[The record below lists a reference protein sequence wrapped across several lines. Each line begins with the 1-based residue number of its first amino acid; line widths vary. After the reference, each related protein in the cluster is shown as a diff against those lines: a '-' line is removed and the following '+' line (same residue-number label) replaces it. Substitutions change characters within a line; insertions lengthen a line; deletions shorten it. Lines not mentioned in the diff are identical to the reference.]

1 MLNKSSDWEKEFMVF
16 ANYYYE
22 EFPNFNGLDAELNLS
37 FKLWDCINLKQLA

>member
-37 FKLWDCINLKQLA
+37 FKLWNCINLKQLA